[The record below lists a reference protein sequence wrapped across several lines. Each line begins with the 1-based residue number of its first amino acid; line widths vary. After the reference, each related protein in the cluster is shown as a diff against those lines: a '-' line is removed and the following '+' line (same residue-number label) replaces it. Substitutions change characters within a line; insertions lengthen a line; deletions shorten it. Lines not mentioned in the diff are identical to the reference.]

1 MFSFRKRPRAN
12 SASSDAAPLK
22 TSPSL
27 PELSPQGIPWPEN
40 LVDVSVLRET
50 PPVPEPHLY
59 QGAVRSSLNSL
70 DHAPIPFHKPFRF
83 HSDQMAETP
92 DAKHS
97 KISSLY
103 MSPHPPSAFETWR
116 SPSSAGT
123 TTRRTQRR
131 NRTPPAFNLMVVG
144 ARGTGKTSLLRLL
157 LETADLSPTATG
169 EQRAALESFLKGGHK
184 HTQTID
190 TACVEIC
197 ESRYD
202 RVLLTVIDT
211 PGLDFTQG
219 KELSIERQVTNI
231 IKYIDEQYGATMNE
245 ESKVV
250 RQSRG
255 DQHVHLCIFMIDPTL
270 TRTRGQVVHERSVSE
285 TTISLSPATD
295 QPVEYSGDIMMSPAE
310 LRVIKRLSAR
320 ANVLPVIAKADSLT
334 DESLS
339 AVKTAVRE
347 GLRYAGLGFGV
358 FSAPNLKEEPHS
370 QSPQEE
376 VANGLHNGING
387 AAHHAENGDT
397 GVAHDDTENER
408 VSRTII
414 TLKGTRTARSRSRSR
429 RDLSSIAQDERQPQH
444 PDETEE
450 ESVANI
456 RFSAKT
462 VTKVNLDTLLP
473 FALIAPELSSTPQP
487 RRIRPATAD
496 SKCSLYQDDTE
507 GASSPVE
514 RATTPDVPTPS
525 RKSTVL
531 TPPPESLKGV
541 FTRKF
546 RWGTVDVLDPA
557 HCDFAAL
564 RTAILLTHMKVLKIH
579 TREVLYEKYRTEK
592 LLAKRATR
600 TIGPEETK
608 RLLED
613 LGL

>member
-1 MFSFRKRPRAN
+1 MSQSYAKPPQSRSLTYTKVRSEALSTPSTMPPFLSINRFAFTQIKWPRLQTRNTAKFPPCICHPIPLLH
-12 SASSDAAPLK
+12 SRRGEVHPALALRLAAPNAGTVPRQHSILWFV
-22 TSPSL
+22 PSF
-27 PELSPQGIPWPEN
+27 
-40 LVDVSVLRET
+40 DAFR
-50 PPVPEPHLY
+50 
-59 QGAVRSSLNSL
+59 SLNVC
-70 DHAPIPFHKPFRF
+70 
-83 HSDQMAETP
+83 Q
-92 DAKHS
+92 
-97 KISSLY
+97 
-103 MSPHPPSAFETWR
+103 
-116 SPSSAGT
+116 
-123 TTRRTQRR
+123 
-131 NRTPPAFNLMVVG
+131 VVG

-245 ESKVV
+245 VRAREIVV
-250 RQSRG
+250 DCAKTKLCAGIQSRQAEQRG
-255 DQHVHLCIFMIDPTL
+255 STRASVRDTTRFLRPRLTIPRCIFMIDPTL

-473 FALIAPELSSTPQP
+473 FAFIAPELSSTPQP

-564 RTAILLTHMKVLKIH
+564 RTAILLTHMKVS
-579 TREVLYEKYRTEK
+579 
-592 LLAKRATR
+592 LLHFTWLSCHSR
-600 TIGPEETK
+600 I
-608 RLLED
+608 
-613 LGL
+613 